1 MPFIFVASPFPI
13 FLASSPCLGWG
24 PRHPLQQLP
33 CCVMG
38 SRAHSLKNQPRL
50 EWEVGLSICDG
61 KQAQRY
67 QMAGASTQTIINNI
81 RFWDCASVSSK
92 QGLVISFAAWWATLF
107 LNVCLLNEVTESY
120 IKELAA
126 RSRKVQHG
134 RQANTLE
141 L

>member
-50 EWEVGLSICDG
+50 EWE
-61 KQAQRY
+61 
-67 QMAGASTQTIINNI
+67 MAGASTQTIINNI